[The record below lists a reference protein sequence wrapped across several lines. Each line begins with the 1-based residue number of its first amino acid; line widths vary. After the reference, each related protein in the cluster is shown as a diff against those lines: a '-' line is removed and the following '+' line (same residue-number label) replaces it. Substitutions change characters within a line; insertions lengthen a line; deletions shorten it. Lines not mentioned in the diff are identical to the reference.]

1 MKENCDRLRLF
12 KTVYKYILLSGMLLL
27 LIASL
32 MSCAA
37 ARQYQPAVNDPL
49 LMPVDGNSHISL
61 LSYNVHA
68 IFGKNQDKLDA
79 LMEYINREAFD
90 FVVFQ
95 ELFDEQTRAY
105 IMNKINNGVYKAVVS
120 RVDYDSFPEFLFQ
133 DAGLFLMSRFPQV
146 DLSAVMLDDQVTV
159 TDGAIHMILTKE
171 LSITTDFLANKSVL
185 GSLHRINDHAY
196 IFLFTTHVQAIS
208 SRRQKR
214 RQFVQVKNFIDY
226 AVTTVLNSGLIK
238 SPAELSVL
246 LAGDFNSDA
255 YNQKDLQILS
265 EELDFPRDL
274 LREKNP
280 GAEEYT
286 IIFKTFNFFKRFDY
300 IWAYDQ
306 IGSFPL
312 KKIRTESINATDLRD
327 GHDDSISD
335 HMALKAAI
343 SFDNTL
349 ADQKPEEQMTDGRG
363 K

>member
-1 MKENCDRLRLF
+1 MIIRAVC
-12 KTVYKYILLSGMLLL
+12 KYILLSALLLL
-27 LIASL
+27 LIGSV

-37 ARQYQPAVNDPL
+37 ARHYKAVVNAPLVMPA
-49 LMPVDGNSHISL
+49 DGNTHISL
-61 LSYNVHA
+61 LTYNVHA
-68 IFGKNQDKLDA
+68 IFGKDQHKLDA
-79 LMEYINREAFD
+79 LIDYINRESYD

-95 ELFDEQTRAY
+95 ELFDEQTRGY

-146 DLSAVMLDDQVTV
+146 DLSSVMLDDQVTV
-159 TDGAIHMILTKE
+159 TDGAVHMILTKE
-171 LSITTDFLANKSVL
+171 LSVTTDFLANKSVL
-185 GSLHRINDHAY
+185 GSLHKINDHAY

-214 RQFVQVKNFIDY
+214 RQYVQIKNFIDY
-226 AVTTVLNSGLIK
+226 AVTTVVKSGLIK
-238 SPAELSVL
+238 SPGELSVL

-265 EELDFPRDL
+265 KELGFPRDL
-274 LREKNP
+274 HREYNP
-280 GAEEYT
+280 DAEEYT
-286 IIFKTFNFFKRFDY
+286 IIFRTFNFFKRFDY
-300 IWAYDQ
+300 IWAYNQ

-312 KKIRTESINATDLRD
+312 KKIRLESINATDLRD
-327 GHDDSISD
+327 RHDDSISD

-343 SFDNTL
+343 SFENTL
-349 ADQKPEEQMTDGRG
+349 ADQKPEEHMTDWRG